1 MLNQST
7 NSETYEYKWARGAD
21 GYDLQIDYLIEGI
34 LPAKSFGVVYGPSG
48 SYKSFFIMGLAAHI
62 ASGTQWDARKV
73 KKTGVLY
80 VVAEGGIG
88 APRRVK
94 AWEKAN
100 LNGKTLDNFFVIN
113 EPVHIANHQSLKRL
127 EATIKNIEATQS
139 VKIELV
145 IFDTLARCFNGA
157 DENSTKDMNYFIS
170 GCDMLKASM
179 DVTVL
184 VVHHTG
190 KDEKGT
196 ARGSS
201 ALRAACDFEFKVSRG
216 ENSAVSPSLI
226 LSCEKMKDDQPLPDQ
241 AYNLKPTYIFT
252 NDEGKAIY
260 SLVVDSASSEVEQQ
274 ESKKSVTLTSAQAS
288 LWEIVRSRSA
298 SGESTTREVVRD
310 DYKALGLP
318 MNNFSRSV
326 QQLIDKALLEQRDG
340 QLFCQ
345 SQSH

>member
-1 MLNQST
+1 M
-7 NSETYEYKWARGAD
+7 
-21 GYDLQIDYLIEGI
+21 
-34 LPAKSFGVVYGPSG
+34 
-48 SYKSFFIMGLAAHI
+48 
-62 ASGTQWDARKV
+62 
-73 KKTGVLY
+73 
-80 VVAEGGIG
+80 VAEGGIG

-100 LNGKTLDNFFVIN
+100 LDGNTLDNFFVIN

-127 EATIKNIEATQS
+127 EATIKNIEATQN

-145 IFDTLARCFNGA
+145 ILDTLARCFNGA
-157 DENSTKDMNYFIS
+157 DENSTKDMNHFIS

-226 LSCEKMKDDQPLPDQ
+226 LSCEKMKDDQPLPDR
-241 AYNLKPTYIFT
+241 AYNLKPIYVFT
-252 NDEGKAIY
+252 NDEGKAVY
-260 SLVVDSASSEVEQQ
+260 SLVIDSASSEVEQQ
-274 ESKKSVTLTSAQAS
+274 ESKKPVTLTSAQTS

-310 DYKALGLP
+310 DYKALGLS

-345 SQSH
+345 SQSN